1 MVMVVSVGPHSRL
14 ITTGL
19 CSCSGVWDGHRESLV
34 HPGLGNVA
42 VRVTKGLQM
51 MMIITLNICVWI
63 LSLSRVVRVK

>member
-1 MVMVVSVGPHSRL
+1 MMVVVASVGPHSRL

-42 VRVTKGLQM
+42 VSHQESTNDDDNYTEYMRLDFE
-51 MMIITLNICVWI
+51 
-63 LSLSRVVRVK
+63 SLTRRSR